1 VRGGRD
7 ARAVRHARAARSL
20 QPRRKRAPRVAPAQ
34 PPAAH
39 AACTTHG
46 DFALKRRMAV
56 ATQIKDIMTRQVHT
70 VRTGAPL
77 LEVACIMRDQRIGDV
92 LVTEDDGTLC
102 GIVTDRDI
110 VVRAVAAGLPLDT
123 TKVSEI
129 CSGDL
134 VYVDES
140 ASLDDIVAIM
150 REHAIRRVPVVQNE
164 KPVGIVSI
172 GDLARVKDPNSALA
186 EISSAVPNN

>member
-1 VRGGRD
+1 
-7 ARAVRHARAARSL
+7 
-20 QPRRKRAPRVAPAQ
+20 
-34 PPAAH
+34 
-39 AACTTHG
+39 
-46 DFALKRRMAV
+46 MAV
-56 ATQIKDIMTRQVHT
+56 ATHIKDIMTRQLHT
-70 VRTGAPL
+70 VRTSAPL
-77 LEVACIMRDQRIGDV
+77 HEVACIMRDQRIGDV

-110 VVRAVAAGLPLDT
+110 VVRAVAAGLPLDK
-123 TKVSEI
+123 TKVGEI

-150 REHAIRRVPVVQNE
+150 REHAIRRVPVVANE
-164 KPVGIVSI
+164 KPIGIVSI

-186 EISSAVPNN
+186 

>member
-1 VRGGRD
+1 
-7 ARAVRHARAARSL
+7 
-20 QPRRKRAPRVAPAQ
+20 
-34 PPAAH
+34 
-39 AACTTHG
+39 
-46 DFALKRRMAV
+46 M

-70 VRTGAPL
+70 VRTSAPL

-92 LVTEDDGTLC
+92 LVTEEDGTLC

-110 VVRAVAAGLPLDT
+110 VVRAVAAGLPLEQ
-123 TKVSEI
+123 TKVSQI